1 MTTPIKFF
9 ATAPK
14 GVASVLFDELRELGA
29 EQLREQPAG
38 VEFEGDMALA
48 YRACLWSRT
57 ASRILMPL
65 ATFTAQTPE
74 ALYDEV
80 QRIDWRE
87 HLDTERTL
95 AVDFTTR
102 SSAISHSAYGARK
115 VKDAV
120 VDQFRDRCGERPSVD
135 VECPDVRINVHLLRD
150 EATVS
155 IDLSGDSLHKRGYRV
170 QSVTAPLKENLAAA
184 LLLRSGWPGVAAEG
198 GCFVDPMCGSA
209 TFPIEAALIAADIAP
224 GLLRQQFGFT
234 GWKQHQAEL
243 WASLREEA
251 QQRRE
256 QGLASMPPVFGYDL
270 DAKNIRAAQENVSA
284 AGLEAYIRIKR
295 QDVAEL
301 TAPEA
306 CGSGLVAV
314 NPPYGE
320 RLGELEALGGLYALL
335 GSRLKHHFE
344 GWQAAVFTGNPD
356 LSKQM
361 GIRARRLH
369 AFYNGA
375 LECKLLRFELEQAFF
390 IEGKPGVP
398 RPARAEDLGPG
409 AEMLANRLR
418 KNLKEL
424 SKWAR
429 REAVHCYRLYD
440 ADLPEY
446 ALAVDIYDGDKRW
459 VHVQEY
465 QAPKSVDERKA
476 RKRLR
481 EALAVI
487 PTVLEIPQDQLFFK
501 VRKKQ
506 KGSAQYE
513 KLSEENRFHQ
523 VEENGCKF
531 WVNFEDYLDTGLF
544 LDHRKTRAHVA
555 KLAKGKRFLNL
566 FAYTGTVTVY
576 AALAGAESTM
586 TVDMSKT
593 YLDWGKRN
601 LQLNGIAANK
611 HTYVQ
616 ADCLQWLEEQAKAQ
630 GAWQQRFG
638 VIFLDPPTFS
648 TSKRMKESF
657 DVQRDHA
664 RLIEQAVTLL
674 EKNGVLVFSNN
685 NKKFRM
691 DQSVLDAFDV
701 KNITRKT
708 IPKDFARHASIHNCW
723 EIRRR

>member
-1 MTTPIKFF
+1 MTTPTKFF

-14 GVASVLFDELRELGA
+14 GVVSVLLDELRDLGA
-29 EQLREQPAG
+29 EPLREQPAG
-38 VEFEGDMALA
+38 VEFEGDVALA

-65 ATFTAQTPE
+65 VTFKAETPE
-74 ALYDEV
+74 ELYDAV
-80 QRIDWRE
+80 QQIDWHE
-87 HLDTERTL
+87 HLDIDRTL

-102 SSAISHSAYGARK
+102 SSAITHSAYGARK
-115 VKDAV
+115 VKDAI

-135 VECPDVRINVHLLRD
+135 VASTDVRINVHLLRD

-170 QSVTAPLKENLAAA
+170 RSVTAPLKENLAAA
-184 LLLRSGWPGVAAEG
+184 LLLRSGWPDVAAEK
-198 GCFVDPMCGSA
+198 GCFVDPMCGSG
-209 TFPIEAALIAADIAP
+209 TFLIEAGLIAADIAP
-224 GLLRQQFGFT
+224 GLLRQYFGFK
-234 GWKQHQAEL
+234 GWKQYQAEL
-243 WASLREEA
+243 WGSLLDEA
-251 QQRRE
+251 QQRRQ
-256 QGLASMPPVFGYDL
+256 QGLAEMPAIYGYDL
-270 DAKNIRAAQENVSA
+270 DAKNIRAAQQNVNE
-284 AGLEAYIRIKR
+284 AGLERYIEIER
-295 QDVAEL
+295 QDVAQL
-301 TAPEA
+301 TAPTE
-306 CGSGLVAV
+306 CGSGLVVV

-320 RLGELEALGGLYALL
+320 RLGELDALGGLYALL
-335 GSRLKHHFE
+335 GRRLKQHFE
-344 GWQAAVFTGNPD
+344 GWRAAVFTGNPD

-361 GIRARRLH
+361 GIRPRRLH

-375 LECKLLRFELEQAFF
+375 IECKLLRFELESAFF
-390 IEGKPGVP
+390 IEGKLGVP

-429 REAVHCYRLYD
+429 REGVHCYRLYD

-446 ALAVDIYDGDKRW
+446 ALAVDIYDGEKRW
-459 VHVQEY
+459 LHVQEY
-465 QAPKSVDERKA
+465 QAPKSVDEGKA

-487 PTVLEIPQDQLFFK
+487 PDVLETPQDQLFFK

-506 KGSAQYE
+506 KGRAQYE
-513 KLSEENRFHQ
+513 KLSEEKRFHQ

-555 KLAKGKRFLNL
+555 KLARGRRFLNL

-576 AALAGAESTM
+576 AALAGAESTL
-586 TVDMSKT
+586 TVDMSRT

-601 LQLNGIAANK
+601 LQLNGIPANK

-616 ADCLQWLEEQAKAQ
+616 ADCLQWLQEQAGAQ

-648 TSKRMKESF
+648 TSKRMNESF

-664 RLIEQAVTLL
+664 QLIEQAVTLL
-674 EKNGVLVFSNN
+674 EKTGVLVFSNN
-685 NKKFRM
+685 SRKFRM
-691 DQSVLDAFDV
+691 DRSVLDAFDV

-723 EIRRR
+723 EIRRK